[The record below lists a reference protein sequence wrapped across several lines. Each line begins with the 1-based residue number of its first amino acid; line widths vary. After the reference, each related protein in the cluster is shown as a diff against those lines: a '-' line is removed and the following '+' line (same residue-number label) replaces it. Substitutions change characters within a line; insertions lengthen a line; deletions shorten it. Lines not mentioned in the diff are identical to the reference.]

1 MTHID
6 WSSDS
11 NYFVSTSKDMTCRMY
26 SLHPTEGY
34 LPFTLSGH
42 RDSVIAAFFGKNDK
56 IVRTHDRARSLT
68 IAPAHALTRGLYA

>member
-1 MTHID
+1 
-6 WSSDS
+6 
-11 NYFVSTSKDMTCRMY
+11 MY

-56 IVRTHDRARSLT
+56 IVRTHDHARSL
-68 IAPAHALTRGLYA
+68 AYHRAAHALTRGLYA